1 MSGGHGLG
9 KICALFSCPTAAA
22 GADAK
27 LKTRQMLNWTET
39 SIKDGCGV
47 HILELC
53 SYLSIYTLFR

>member
-1 MSGGHGLG
+1 MSSGHGLG

-47 HILELC
+47 HILELR
-53 SYLSIYTLFR
+53 S